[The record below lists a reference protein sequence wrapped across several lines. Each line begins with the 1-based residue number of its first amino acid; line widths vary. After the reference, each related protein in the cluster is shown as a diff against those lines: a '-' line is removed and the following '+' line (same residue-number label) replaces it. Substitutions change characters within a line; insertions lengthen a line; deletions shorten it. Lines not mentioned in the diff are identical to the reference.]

1 MEVPVASAYRAFGAA
16 AAGGV
21 GEGSVVLES
30 VTRPAPAEVRLITVS
45 VAVLLGMGAAIA
57 VVPVLAPAQQAGM
70 HAPHVPRAHPR

>member
-1 MEVPVASAYRAFGAA
+1 
-16 AAGGV
+16 
-21 GEGSVVLES
+21 VVLES